1 MDTSEG
7 TEIVEQQESL
17 DLIGNVFFLYSFST
31 LQEIV
36 PWNDS
41 CFP

>member
-7 TEIVEQQESL
+7 TETVEQQESL
-17 DLIGNVFFLYSFST
+17 DLIGNFFFLYSFSFFST

-36 PWNDS
+36 L
-41 CFP
+41 